1 MEIISPEKWSVKT
14 EMTEQERV
22 KTQLAIK
29 KEAERI
35 CRRRKDKAADLEN
48 QVNDLSAKKAQIESF
63 INSIK
68 ESLCVESNSQKRSTI
83 EKLCN
88 DLNDLVREYQL
99 KLKKLQERFANQK
112 IRVLSFGSKSQG
124 KSSFTKAYTNL
135 SDAVIGV
142 KPKGVNDDKTGT
154 TSIIIHKAGVPAESP
169 EIFVVFKTPITILNT
184 VNLCFER
191 LGMNYHFDDW
201 ASLYKIL
208 ANNKS
213 VDGLNPLNEKQR
225 IHREIE
231 GFIQDPNHTIAG
243 LGSLKETLQWIFN
256 PISDFSDVNSG
267 NEDYF
272 DIKKGK
278 KINLSNLPQYN
289 DMTNDTLQSFTSV
302 AEIHIYVDLG
312 HSGMFESIEIC
323 DTKGISI
330 EAGGGEWEKELYS
343 IIGQSDAVFSI
354 QATGSPAIGQ
364 SDTKFYEDL
373 NKETSENPETLKD
386 LNLKHFALINPWDG
400 MEGTVSEKKGP
411 VGLLKSSSIVN
422 TVYIGPL
429 RDGVVYNG
437 EECCLQDY
445 VDYVIH
451 DMMKKIVITTNQTD
465 ENLLKERETF
475 EAKIRNKK
483 EELVRELFTYDSFSP
498 RNEEEIIRDSIGK
511 WILEVG
517 IPEVENSII
526 LVAKESNVPL
536 TFLENKKERKDE
548 VNHINQPSSEYDDFD
563 VVNTPKHEDEI
574 GMTHDYAPLEQITYK
589 ISDIEEQKVKE
600 GIFKII
606 TGIED
611 FPTSLKEKS
620 NNEIVKQSIS
630 VLFEQIKTEIGKE
643 KYLYRSNIKGSY
655 TNIGAY
661 IDDASDL
668 ISRRIIDNVN
678 RTFAPDEDMPG
689 SQSFKDTLFSSIW
702 NVLKLD
708 VLYKSFEGKILKKAD
723 KKSKIENNRLEH
735 WSIPYNLSA
744 SIPASAPILPPP
756 SYVILKHYF
765 DNLNDTPDIKSYN
778 EVAVKEQELIKAIQE
793 AYLVYDIPKRYKL
806 KRSEEFKWKTDLC
819 QHLWADVEDS
829 ARFSEELIELYKYV
843 CPNDLVNKLT
853 SAGIID
859 KKIKDECEDQ
869 NRKLELKKRYHDL
882 SRFSI

>member
-29 KEAERI
+29 EEAERI

-48 QVNDLSAKKAQIESF
+48 QVKDLSVKKAQIESI

-68 ESLCVESNSQKRSTI
+68 ESLCVESDSQKKSKI

-88 DLNDLVREYQL
+88 DLNDLVRDYQL
-99 KLKKLQERFANQK
+99 KLKKLQDRFANQK

-124 KSSFTKAYTNL
+124 KSSFTSAYTNL
-135 SDAVIGV
+135 SNAVIGV
-142 KPKGVNDDKTGT
+142 KPNGNNDKTGT
-154 TSIIIHKAGVPAESP
+154 TSVIIHKKGVPADSP
-169 EIFVVFKTPITILNT
+169 EIYVIFKKPKIILDT
-184 VNLCFER
+184 VNYCFAK
-191 LGMNYHFDDW
+191 LGMNYRFSNW
-201 ASLYKIL
+201 AELFKIL
-208 ANNKS
+208 ENKKSADGSIS
-213 VDGLNPLNEKQR
+213 VNNEKQK
-225 IHREIE
+225 IHNEIG
-231 GFIQDPNHTIAG
+231 GFRQDPHNPIAG
-243 LGSLKETLQWIFN
+243 FGSIVETLKWIFK

-267 NEDYF
+267 NDEYF

-278 KINLSNLPQYN
+278 KINLADLPQYN
-289 DMTNDTLQSFTSV
+289 DMTNNTLQSFTSV
-302 AEIHIYVDLG
+302 AEIHIYVDLE
-312 HSGMFESIEIC
+312 HSGMFENIEIC

-330 EAGGGEWEKELYS
+330 EAGGGEWEKELYG

-354 QATGSPAIGQ
+354 QATGVATIGQ

-373 NKETSENPETLKD
+373 NKEAASNPETLKD
-386 LNLKHFALINPWDG
+386 LNLKHFALINPW
-400 MEGTVSEKKGP
+400 EGTNEIVSENDGV
-411 VGLLKSSSIVN
+411 VGHLNKSSIVN

-429 RDGVVYNG
+429 KDGVVYDGNK
-437 EECCLQDY
+437 CVLQDF

-483 EELVRELFTYDSFSP
+483 EELVRELFTYDTFSP
-498 RNEEEIIRDSIGK
+498 RNEDEIIRDSIGK

-526 LVAKESNVPL
+526 SVAKESNVPL

-563 VVNTPKHEDEI
+563 VVNTPKHENEI

-606 TGIED
+606 TGKEE
-611 FPTSLKEKS
+611 FPTSLKGKN

-678 RTFAPDEDMPG
+678 RTFAPDEEMPG

-708 VLYKSFEGKILKKAD
+708 ILYKSFESKILKKVD
-723 KKSKIENNRLEH
+723 KKSKIDNKRLEH

-765 DNLNDTPDIKSYN
+765 DNQNDTPDINSYN
-778 EVAVKEQELIKAIQE
+778 EVAVKEQELVKAIQE
-793 AYLVYDIPKRYKL
+793 AYLVYDIPERYKL

-843 CPNDLVNKLT
+843 CPNELVNKLT

-859 KKIKDECEDQ
+859 KKIKDECEDE
-869 NRKLELKKRYHDL
+869 NRKMELKKRYHDL